1 MTVRALRSLRSL
13 LSLLTLVCSASL
25 AAQSASTPALDSAIA
40 RARRLVNE
48 GAGAV
53 GRSVVD
59 SVLARVTPGSPD
71 EATILYWRA
80 TLAESWEMAQQDYLR
95 LMLEFDGSAI
105 AGEAMLR
112 LAQGELAR
120 GDRAAAEQ
128 YLERLARETP
138 EAPARA
144 EAALWHGRLLLERG
158 EAATA
163 CPMLR
168 DGRARL
174 GRAARDARAPREAT
188 DLVTRFEVLLISC
201 ANLEASA
208 TDSGAAPAAAPTP
221 ASEPTAAPTAVPAL
235 APTVVPPAAN
245 APAPASPPVATPDAA
260 SPASP
265 VSRPPARVTASEWT
279 VQLGAYATREQA
291 AAVLRR
297 LGSSVADS
305 RIDEIAGG
313 PYAFKVRFG
322 RFATRAEAESAA
334 AAHTRR
340 TGASTFVTE
349 APPR

>member
-1 MTVRALRSLRSL
+1 VTVRALRSLRSL

-80 TLAESWEMAQQDYLR
+80 TLAESWEAAQQDYLR
-95 LMLEFDGSAI
+95 LMLEFDGSAL

-138 EAPARA
+138 DVPARA

-174 GRAARDARAPREAT
+174 GRAARDSRAPREAT

-221 ASEPTAAPTAVPAL
+221 APGPTAAPTAA
-235 APTVVPPAAN
+235 PPA
-245 APAPASPPVATPDAA
+245 ATPDAA

-265 VSRPPARVTASEWT
+265 LPRPPARVAGSEWT

-297 LGSSVADS
+297 LGSTVAES

>member
-1 MTVRALRSLRSL
+1 MTVRALRSVRTV

-95 LMLEFDGSAI
+95 LMLEFDGSAL

-138 EAPARA
+138 DVPARA

-174 GRAARDARAPREAT
+174 GGAARDSRAPREAT

-208 TDSGAAPAAAPTP
+208 TDSGAAPTAAPTP
-221 ASEPTAAPTAVPAL
+221 APAPTAVPVPTAAPT
-235 APTVVPPAAN
+235 TTG

-265 VSRPPARVTASEWT
+265 LSRPPAGVADSEWT

-297 LGSSVADS
+297 LGLSVAES

-322 RFATRAEAESAA
+322 RFATRAEAETAA
-334 AAHTRR
+334 SAHTRR

>member
-1 MTVRALRSLRSL
+1 MTVRKLRSLRSL

-208 TDSGAAPAAAPTP
+208 TDSSAATAAAPTP
-221 ASEPTAAPTAVPAL
+221 APTPTAAPAS
-235 APTVVPPAAN
+235 
-245 APAPASPPVATPDAA
+245 APAPA
-260 SPASP
+260 PA
-265 VSRPPARVTASEWT
+265 PAPALVTGSEWT

-297 LGSSVADS
+297 LGSSVAES

-322 RFATRAEAESAA
+322 RFATRAEAETAA
-334 AAHTRR
+334 SAHTRR

>member
-1 MTVRALRSLRSL
+1 VRGAVSGIRAPLASRCAFIVGAVA
-13 LSLLTLVCSASL
+13 LTLAGPL

-80 TLAESWEMAQQDYLR
+80 TLAESWEAAQQDYLR
-95 LMLEFDGSAI
+95 LMLEFDGSAL

-112 LAQGELAR
+112 LAQAELAR

-138 EAPARA
+138 DVPARA
-144 EAALWHGRLLLERG
+144 EASLWHGRLLLERG

-174 GRAARDARAPREAT
+174 GRTARDLRASREGS
-188 DLVTRFEVLLISC
+188 DLITRYEALLISC
-201 ANLEASA
+201 ANLQV
-208 TDSGAAPAAAPTP
+208 TAPDTTTTVPSTRPTPTPTVAPTP
-221 ASEPTAAPTAVPAL
+221 A
-235 APTVVPPAAN
+235 
-245 APAPASPPVATPDAA
+245 PVAATY
-260 SPASP
+260 
-265 VSRPPARVTASEWT
+265 T
-279 VQLGAYATREQA
+279 VQLGAYATRDQA

-297 LGSSVADS
+297 LGATIESS
-305 RIDEIAGG
+305 RIDEVTGG
-313 PYAFKVRFG
+313 PYPFKVRFG
-322 RFATRAEAESAA
+322 RFATRADAETAASAY
-334 AAHTRR
+334 TRR

-349 APPR
+349 APR

>member
-1 MTVRALRSLRSL
+1 VSGARVRPGVRPRAFRVAWPGLRSWGSVVALF
-13 LSLLTLVCSASL
+13 LSLCLSVAAPL
-25 AAQSASTPALDSAIA
+25 AAQAASTPALDSAVA

-71 EATILYWRA
+71 EATILFWRA
-80 TLAESWEMAQQDYLR
+80 TLAESWEAAQQDYLR
-95 LMLEFDGSAI
+95 LMLEFDGSAL

-158 EAATA
+158 EAVTA
-163 CPMLR
+163 CPILR

-174 GRAARDARAPREAT
+174 GRAAREPRAPREAT
-188 DLVTRFEVLLISC
+188 DLLTRYEVLLISC
-201 ANLEASA
+201 ANLEATPEDTTS
-208 TDSGAAPAAAPTP
+208 AAPAPVIEPRPASAPVPAAPVPTTP
-221 ASEPTAAPTAVPAL
+221 GASA
-235 APTVVPPAAN
+235 PAA
-245 APAPASPPVATPDAA
+245 
-260 SPASP
+260 
-265 VSRPPARVTASEWT
+265 EWT
-279 VQLGAYATREQA
+279 VQLGAYATRNQA
-291 AAVLRR
+291 TAVVRR
-297 LGSSVADS
+297 LGPNIAAV
-305 RIDEIAGG
+305 RIDEVPGG
-313 PYAFKVRFG
+313 SYPFKVRFG
-322 RFATRAEAESAA
+322 RFTSRAEAETAA
-334 AAHTRR
+334 SAHTRR

>member
-174 GRAARDARAPREAT
+174 GRAARDSRAPREAT

-208 TDSGAAPAAAPTP
+208 TDSSAAPAAAPTP
-221 ASEPTAAPTAVPAL
+221 APTPTAAPAS
-235 APTVVPPAAN
+235 
-245 APAPASPPVATPDAA
+245 APAPA
-260 SPASP
+260 PA
-265 VSRPPARVTASEWT
+265 PAPALVTGSEWT

-297 LGSSVADS
+297 LGSSVAES

-322 RFATRAEAESAA
+322 RFATRAEAETAA
-334 AAHTRR
+334 SAHTRR

>member
-1 MTVRALRSLRSL
+1 MLVRGVPAHAHRALC
-13 LSLLTLVCSASL
+13 TLGALFTLGTVGASTTVL
-25 AAQSASTPALDSAIA
+25 AQAASTPALDSAIA

-80 TLAESWEMAQQDYLR
+80 TLAESWEAAQQDYLR
-95 LMLEFDGSAI
+95 LMLEFDGSAL

-138 EAPARA
+138 DVPARA

-174 GRAARDARAPREAT
+174 GRAARDSRAPREAT

-208 TDSGAAPAAAPTP
+208 PDSGAAPAAVPTP
-221 ASEPTAAPTAVPAL
+221 APVPTVAPTVAPTAAP
-235 APTVVPPAAN
+235 
-245 APAPASPPVATPDAA
+245 
-260 SPASP
+260 
-265 VSRPPARVTASEWT
+265 ARVAGSAWT

-291 AAVLRR
+291 TAVLRR
-297 LGSSVADS
+297 LGSSVADA

-322 RFATRAEAESAA
+322 RFATRAEAETAA
-334 AAHTRR
+334 SAHTRR

>member
-1 MTVRALRSLRSL
+1 VTVRALRSVRTV

-95 LMLEFDGSAI
+95 LMLEFDGSAL

-138 EAPARA
+138 DVPARA

-174 GRAARDARAPREAT
+174 GRAARDSRAPREAT
-188 DLVTRFEVLLISC
+188 G
-201 ANLEASA
+201 
-208 TDSGAAPAAAPTP
+208 TD
-221 ASEPTAAPTAVPAL
+221 
-235 APTVVPPAAN
+235 
-245 APAPASPPVATPDAA
+245 
-260 SPASP
+260 
-265 VSRPPARVTASEWT
+265 
-279 VQLGAYATREQA
+279 
-291 AAVLRR
+291 RR
-297 LGSSVADS
+297 TCTNRRTD
-305 RIDEIAGG
+305 D
-313 PYAFKVRFG
+313 
-322 RFATRAEAESAA
+322 
-334 AAHTRR
+334 HRR
-340 TGASTFVTE
+340 TGTSVTAGRDARRGIASIPPL
-349 APPR
+349 APSRGCRRFGMDRSTRRLRHT

>member
-1 MTVRALRSLRSL
+1 MLVASWLASPCL
-13 LSLLTLVCSASL
+13 LVAVPL
-25 AAQSASTPALDSAIA
+25 AAQSAATPALDSAIA

-71 EATILYWRA
+71 EATVLYWRA
-80 TLAESWEMAQQDYLR
+80 TLAESWEAAQQDYLR
-95 LMLEFDGSAI
+95 LILEFDGSAL

-138 EAPARA
+138 DAPARA
-144 EAALWHGRLLLERG
+144 EASLWHGRLLLERG
-158 EAATA
+158 EATTA

-174 GRAARDARAPREAT
+174 GPAARDARAPRETT
-188 DLVTRFEVLLISC
+188 DLVTRYEVLLISC
-201 ANLEASA
+201 ANLEATPPDTTPTA
-208 TDSGAAPAAAPTP
+208 TVPITRPATTPTTPPVASTPAPTP
-221 ASEPTAAPTAVPAL
+221 ATPVAIVPAATAAT
-235 APTVVPPAAN
+235 
-245 APAPASPPVATPDAA
+245 
-260 SPASP
+260 
-265 VSRPPARVTASEWT
+265 WT

-291 AAVLRR
+291 AAVQRR
-297 LGSSVADS
+297 LAANVESARV
-305 RIDEIAGG
+305 DEVGAG
-313 PYAFKVRFG
+313 PYPFKVRFG
-322 RFATRAEAESAA
+322 RFATRAEAETAASAY
-334 AAHTRR
+334 TRR